1 MSRPP
6 SWHRQIVTPALLR
19 HARTTYGTAMRR
31 ALGNAGYRD
40 IPKNGLYLIGGMALQ
55 EHGVPLGELVRELRV
70 SKQAASK
77 LVDALVAG
85 GYLQRAADE
94 NDRRKLVVTLTRRG
108 RAAAEVQAK
117 AREQVDAELLAR
129 VGARA
134 VSTTRSTLA
143 ALIDLGQ
150 PGESGHRHD

>member
-1 MSRPP
+1 MSRTP
-6 SWHRQIVTPALLR
+6 SWHHEVVTPALLR
-19 HARTTYGTAMRR
+19 HARTTYGAAMRR
-31 ALGNAGYRD
+31 ALGKAGYHD
-40 IPKNGLYLIGGMALQ
+40 IPKNGLYLIGGIALNDG
-55 EHGVPLGELVRELRV
+55 GVPLGELVRELRV
-70 SKQAASK
+70 SKQAASQ

-108 RAAAEVQAK
+108 RAAAEVQAR

-134 VSTTRSTLA
+134 VSTTRRTLA
-143 ALIDLGQ
+143 ALIDLGH
-150 PGESGHRHD
+150 PAESGHRHD

>member
-1 MSRPP
+1 MSRAP
-6 SWHRQIVTPALLR
+6 SWHRQVVTPALLR
-19 HARTTYGTAMRR
+19 HARNIYGAAMRQ
-31 ALGNAGYRD
+31 ALGKAGFHD
-40 IPKNGLYLIGGMALQ
+40 IPKNGLYLIGGMARH
-55 EHGVPLGELVRELRV
+55 EHDVPLGDLVRELRV
-70 SKQAASK
+70 TKQAASQ

-134 VSTTRSTLA
+134 VSTTRRTLA

-150 PGESGHRHD
+150 PGENGHRQG

>member
-1 MSRPP
+1 
-6 SWHRQIVTPALLR
+6 VTPALLR
-19 HARTTYGTAMRR
+19 HARNIYGAAMRQ
-31 ALGNAGYRD
+31 ALGKAGFHD
-40 IPKNGLYLIGGMALQ
+40 IPKNGLYLIGGMARH
-55 EHGVPLGELVRELRV
+55 EHDVPLGDLVRELRV
-70 SKQAASK
+70 TKQAASQ

-134 VSTTRSTLA
+134 VSTTRRTLA

-150 PGESGHRHD
+150 PGENGHRQG

>member
-1 MSRPP
+1 MSRTPH
-6 SWHRQIVTPALLR
+6 WHEQVVTPALLR
-19 HARTTYGTAMRR
+19 HARTIYGTAMRR
-31 ALGNAGYRD
+31 ALGNAGYHD
-40 IPKNGLYLIGGMALQ
+40 IPKNGLYLIGGMALH
-55 EHGVPLGELVRELRV
+55 ERGVPLGELVRELRV
-70 SKQAASK
+70 SKQAASQ

-94 NDRRKLVVTLTRRG
+94 LI
-108 RAAAEVQAK
+108 
-117 AREQVDAELLAR
+117 AR

-134 VSTTRSTLA
+134 VSTTRRTLA

>member
-1 MSRPP
+1 MSRTPH
-6 SWHRQIVTPALLR
+6 WHEPIVTPALLR

-31 ALGNAGYRD
+31 ALGNAGYHD
-40 IPKNGLYLIGGMALQ
+40 IPKNGLYLIGGMAHQ
-55 EHGVPLGELVRELRV
+55 ERGVPLGELVRELRV
-70 SKQAASK
+70 SKQAASQ

-94 NDRRKLVVTLTRRG
+94 NDRRRLVVTLTRRG

-134 VSTTRSTLA
+134 VSTTRRTLA

-150 PGESGHRHD
+150 AGESGHRHD

>member
-1 MSRPP
+1 MSRAP
-6 SWHRQIVTPALLR
+6 SWHHQVVTPALLR
-19 HARTTYGTAMRR
+19 HARNIYGAAMRQ
-31 ALGNAGYRD
+31 ALGKAGFHD
-40 IPKNGLYLIGGMALQ
+40 IPKNGLYLIGGMARH
-55 EHGVPLGELVRELRV
+55 EHDVPLGDLVRELRV
-70 SKQAASK
+70 TKQAASQ

-85 GYLQRAADE
+85 GYLQRAVDE

-134 VSTTRSTLA
+134 VSTTRRTLA

-150 PGESGHRHD
+150 PGENGHRQG

>member
-1 MSRPP
+1 MSRAP
-6 SWHRQIVTPALLR
+6 SWHHQVVTPALLR
-19 HARTTYGTAMRR
+19 HARNIYGAAMRQ
-31 ALGNAGYRD
+31 ALGKAGFHD
-40 IPKNGLYLIGGMALQ
+40 IPKNGLYLIGGMARH
-55 EHGVPLGELVRELRV
+55 EHDVPLGDLVRELRV
-70 SKQAASK
+70 TKQAASQ

-129 VGARA
+129 VGVRA
-134 VSTTRSTLA
+134 VSTTRRTLA
-143 ALIDLGQ
+143 ALIVLGQ
-150 PGESGHRHD
+150 PGENGHRQG

>member
-1 MSRPP
+1 MSRAP
-6 SWHRQIVTPALLR
+6 SWHHQVVTPALLR
-19 HARTTYGTAMRR
+19 HARNIYGAAMRQ
-31 ALGNAGYRD
+31 ALGKAGFHD
-40 IPKNGLYLIGGMALQ
+40 IPKNGLYLIGGMARH
-55 EHGVPLGELVRELRV
+55 EHDVPLGDLVRELRV
-70 SKQAASK
+70 TKQAASQ

-134 VSTTRSTLA
+134 VSTTRRTLA

-150 PGESGHRHD
+150 PGENGHRQG